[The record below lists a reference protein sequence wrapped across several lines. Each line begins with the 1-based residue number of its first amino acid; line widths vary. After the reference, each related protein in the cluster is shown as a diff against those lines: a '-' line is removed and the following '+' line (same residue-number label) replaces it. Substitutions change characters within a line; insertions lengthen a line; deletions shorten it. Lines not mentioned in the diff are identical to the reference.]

1 MAAACLASLAIL
13 AGGLSLVYGLGWY
26 RDRKQ
31 NGKTSRDVKVKEKR
45 PEQSIIN

>member
-1 MAAACLASLAIL
+1 VAAVCLASLAIL

-31 NGKTSRDVKVKEKR
+31 NGKISRDVKVKEKR
-45 PEQSIIN
+45 PEQSITN

>member
-1 MAAACLASLAIL
+1 MAGVCLASLAIF

-31 NGKTSRDVKVKEKR
+31 NGILQEIQDYG
-45 PEQSIIN
+45 QM